1 MNFNTSKISKNIFF
15 KPSLLFFSSLTV
27 LIKWII
33 LFNYFD
39 DENLLNKLIFDIE
52 DFYYF
57 PHIINFLE
65 FDFSPDYLENFKSKN
80 YLPIPLYS
88 IIFHAIFIKI
98 FGYVSFLFLE
108 FLCLYLFL
116 SLIVIFFSKLD
127 INYSLAFMV
136 GIFIFLLP
144 VFFNYLEF
152 FNLKINTFNNFFSF
166 RFPRP
171 LITSLYFLWGL
182 YLAIKYYFASKED
195 FQVYL
200 LIGISLALNFVCYY
214 YSFILLSLIFSTVF
228 LIKINQDKKYLAK
241 NYLKILISM
250 SLFILLILPFLL
262 LFFISEPDY
271 LSMIGVISLDINTKV
286 ELLTYLLKRLLGYK
300 FFPIILI
307 ILFSSLMLLK
317 LNIKLIKKKVTF
329 LLILFFSSI
338 LSPIFFIIVSN
349 SISEIYHFLNWIV
362 IISVF
367 VLISNFI
374 LAFNYYL
381 EKNYLTKN
389 IKPIISLFA
398 VIFFLIFQF
407 DHYKNLKLI
416 DKSLRKDFL
425 KLQNFIDKNDN
436 KLNNFMTFIPRAQ
449 VLLMLKNKK
458 IFTTIESSYSSLNFS
473 QLEKSFIQNL
483 KYIGVNKNDFIK
495 IIENKK
501 VSWRYNNEF
510 VRYFSWYKYQAN
522 SLITYNDTNDFSKLE
537 LEHISN
543 SSPTRTQ
550 QIIIPK
556 FEINRLIDL
565 YEDLSL
571 NDDFNS
577 PDLIILDKKSM
588 INKFSNIDYDKFCE
602 IKGFTRLKVYSYK
615 ESTTCN

>member
-1 MNFNTSKISKNIFF
+1 LNFNISKISKNIFF

-57 PHIINFLE
+57 PHIINLLE

-88 IIFHAIFIKI
+88 IIFHAISIKI

-127 INYSLAFMV
+127 INYNLAFIV

-144 VFFNYLEF
+144 AFFNYLEF
-152 FNLKINTFNNFFSF
+152 LNLKTDTFNNFFSF

-182 YLAIKYYFASKED
+182 YLAIKYYFALKED

-200 LIGISLALNFVCYY
+200 LIGISLALNFVSYY

-250 SLFILLILPFLL
+250 SLFILLIFPFLI
-262 LFFISEPDY
+262 LFLISEPDY

-307 ILFSSLMLLK
+307 TLFSSLMLLK

-338 LSPIFFIIVSN
+338 LSPIFFIIISN

-362 IISVF
+362 IISAF

-374 LAFNYYL
+374 LALNYYL

-389 IKPIISLFA
+389 IRPIISLFA

-436 KLNNFMTFIPRAQ
+436 ELNNFMTFIPRAQ

-458 IFTTIESSYSSLNFS
+458 IFTTIESSFSSLNFS

-483 KYIGVNKNDFIK
+483 KYIGVNKDDFIK

-501 VSWRYNNEF
+501 VSWRYNNNF

-522 SLITYNDTNDFSKLE
+522 SLITYKDSSDFSKLE

-556 FEINRLIDL
+556 FEIKRLIDL
-565 YEDLSL
+565 YDNLSL
-571 NDDFNS
+571 NENFNS

-588 INKFSNIDYDKFCE
+588 ISKFSNINYDEFCE

-615 ESTTCN
+615 ELMPCN

>member
-1 MNFNTSKISKNIFF
+1 
-15 KPSLLFFSSLTV
+15 LLFFSSLTV